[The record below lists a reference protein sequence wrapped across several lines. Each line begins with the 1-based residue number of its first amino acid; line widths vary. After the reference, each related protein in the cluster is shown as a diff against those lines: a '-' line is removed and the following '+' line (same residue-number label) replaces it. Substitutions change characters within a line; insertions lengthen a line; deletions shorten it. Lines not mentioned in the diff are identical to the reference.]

1 MTLAGSGC
9 ASGYFGRVRA
19 VVYDTPGEFS
29 VREVRLSPPGANMVR
44 LRMTA
49 AGMCGT
55 DLHLHEGQFLATF
68 PLTPG
73 HETVGVVDEVGEGAV
88 DGQGL
93 GLAVGQQVVVNPNSS
108 CSACAYCTEGR
119 PWLCEGFAGI
129 GSSTP
134 GGFADYLVV
143 PSVQVFDATGID
155 LDLAVFAEPS
165 ACVAHLMDR
174 LHPLEQCSVLV
185 LGAGPTG
192 VLLTQFLRLHGAG
205 GVTLADPNSSKLT
218 TASRL
223 CDIQTVLVD
232 RDDLPGSIDA
242 ILAAHGGAFDV
253 VIDATGRAA
262 AIQELPRLTRNGG
275 RIVYYGV
282 ADEADRVTI
291 SPFEVFRRELT
302 IMGSFTE
309 VDSFP
314 DALAAFRAGAIR
326 MDGVITHRIPLS
338 DYATALE
345 TLLSDRSAHKVV
357 VTPDPE

>member
-1 MTLAGSGC
+1 
-9 ASGYFGRVRA
+9 
-19 VVYDTPGEFS
+19 
-29 VREVRLSPPGANMVR
+29 
-44 LRMTA
+44 MTA

-73 HETVGVVDEVGEGAV
+73 HETVGVVDMVGIDAV

-93 GLAVGQQVVVNPNSS
+93 PLAVGQQVVVNPNSS
-108 CSACAYCTEGR
+108 CRDCAYCAEDR

-143 PSVQVFDATGID
+143 PSRQVFDATG
-155 LDLAVFAEPS
+155 LDPNLAVFAEPS
-165 ACVAHLMDR
+165 ACIAHLMER
-174 LHPLEQCSVLV
+174 LHPLAGCSVVV

-192 VLLTQFLRLHGAG
+192 LLLTQFLRLHGAG
-205 GVTLADPNSSKLT
+205 DVMLADPNPAKLA

-223 CDIQTVLVD
+223 CDIATVLVD
-232 RDDLPGSIDA
+232 RDDHQGSIDA
-242 ILAAHGGAFDV
+242 ILEAHRGAFDV
-253 VIDATGRAA
+253 VIDATGRATV
-262 AIQELPRLTRNGG
+262 IQELPRLARNGG

-282 ADEADRVTI
+282 ADEADVVTI

-314 DALAAFRAGAIR
+314 NALAAFRAGAIR
-326 MDGVITHRIPLS
+326 MDGVITHRIPLD
-338 DYATALE
+338 DYAIALE
-345 TLLSDRSAHKVV
+345 TLRSDRSAHKVV
-357 VTPDPE
+357 VVPGVSVSDS

>member
-1 MTLAGSGC
+1 M
-9 ASGYFGRVRA
+9 
-19 VVYDTPGEFS
+19 YDAPGEFS
-29 VREVRLSPPGANMVR
+29 VREVRFAPLGPRMVR
-44 LRMTA
+44 LQMTA

-93 GLAVGQQVVVNPNSS
+93 PLAVGQQVVVNPNSS
-108 CSACAYCTEGR
+108 CGDCAYCTEGR
-119 PWLCEGFAGI
+119 AWLCEGFAGI

-143 PSVQVFDATGID
+143 PSRQVFDATGLD

-165 ACVAHLMDR
+165 ACIAHLMDR
-174 LHPLEQCSVLV
+174 LHPLAGCSVVV

-205 GVTLADPNSSKLT
+205 GVLLADPNPSKLT

-223 CDIQTVLVD
+223 CDVQTVLVD

-242 ILAAHGGAFDV
+242 IQAAHGGAFDV

-262 AIQELPRLTRNGG
+262 VIQELPRLARNGG
-275 RIVYYGV
+275 RVVYYGV
-282 ADEADRVTI
+282 ADEDDVVTL

-326 MDGVITHRIPLS
+326 MDGVITHRIALS
-338 DYATALE
+338 DYANALE
-345 TLLSDRSAHKVV
+345 TLRSDRSAHKVV
-357 VTPDPE
+357 VVPDPEPDAP

>member
-1 MTLAGSGC
+1 
-9 ASGYFGRVRA
+9 
-19 VVYDTPGEFS
+19 
-29 VREVRLSPPGANMVR
+29 MVR
-44 LRMTA
+44 LRMRA

-73 HETVGVVDEVGEGAV
+73 HETVGVVDEVGVDAV
-88 DGQGL
+88 DGQGRPL
-93 GLAVGQQVVVNPNSS
+93 TVGQQVVVNPNSS
-108 CSACAYCTEGR
+108 CDDCAYCSEGR

-143 PSVQVFDATGID
+143 PSRQVFDATGID
-155 LDLAVFAEPS
+155 VDLAVFAEPS
-165 ACVAHLMDR
+165 ACIAHLMDR
-174 LHPLEQCSVLV
+174 LRPLAGCSVLV

-205 GVTLADPNSSKLT
+205 GVMLADPNAAKLT

-223 CDIQTVLVD
+223 SDIATVLVD
-232 RDDLPGSIDA
+232 RDDVDGSIDM
-242 ILAAHGGAFDV
+242 ILGAHPGAFDV
-253 VIDATGRAA
+253 VIDATGRASVLQA
-262 AIQELPRLTRNGG
+262 LPRLARNGG

-282 ADEADRVTI
+282 ADEHDRVTI

-302 IMGSFTE
+302 ILGSFTE

-326 MDGVITHRIPLS
+326 MDGVITHRFGLE
-338 DYATALE
+338 DYGAALAA
-345 TLLSDRSAHKVV
+345 LRQDRSAHKVV
-357 VTPDPE
+357 VVPDPEPDAPGSPR